1 MSNILDDSGASSSS
15 PSRAGFGVRFGA
27 FLIDGLFMA
36 IIIYIVGYI
45 FAMVFIKS
53 VEGVATSGTPM
64 TNEDAAVAV
73 GGFMSMIMN
82 MIWGLVIGS
91 LLYTLVEGITGASPG
106 KMILGLKIGTAQGG
120 QAAMG
125 SLLTRWALKNVNY
138 ICLFLLAATHVSI
151 FGLISQIGS
160 LFLLISCLMALRAS
174 KQALHDDIAGTAVF
188 KKTDT
193 FA

>member
-15 PSRAGFGVRFGA
+15 PARSGFGVRLGA
-27 FLIDGLFMA
+27 YLIDGLFMG

-45 FAMVFIKS
+45 FAKIFISS
-53 VEGVATSGTPM
+53 VEGTVTAGGTM
-64 TNEDAAVAV
+64 SNEDAVAAV
-73 GGFMSMIMN
+73 GGLLGMIMN
-82 MIWGLVIGS
+82 MIWGFVIGA

-106 KMILGLKIGTAQGG
+106 KMILGLKIGTKDGG
-120 QAAMG
+120 QAPMG

-151 FGLISQIGS
+151 FFMISQVGS

-188 KKTDT
+188 QKTDLP
-193 FA
+193 A